1 MHAIRGHC
9 SGIVFGSER
18 IGDNMM
24 EDNKERALIVG
35 VNINND
41 IHFEESIKELK
52 NLALAC
58 DIEPVGEVVQNLQK
72 VYAAHY
78 VGSGKIDEIR
88 MLVDAEEIDVLVF
101 EDELTPSQMRNL
113 GKLLGIEI
121 LDRTRLILE
130 IFARRA
136 QTREAKLQV
145 EVANLKYILPRL
157 RDSNQDFNRQRGGG
171 VKNRGAGETK
181 LELDRRKIEHK
192 ISEMEKELKSIAL
205 NREVRRKRRQQSG
218 IPVVALVGYTNAG
231 KSTLMNAMVKKYQ
244 DVEEKLVFEKDMLF
258 ATLDTSVRNIKFENG
273 KRILLS
279 DTVGFINKLPHHL
292 VRAFHSTLEE
302 VKEADLLLH
311 VVDCSNPYYEKHL
324 AVTNETLALMEAD
337 KIDQLV
343 VYNKIDLN
351 DELLQSNGSNTVYL
365 SAKKDIGFE
374 ELIRMLNEHLF
385 RTYQTCQLLIPHHE
399 SQVISDLKLNGNI
412 LELSYV
418 DEGAIVSV
426 ELSESDVKRYDK
438 FIIFD

>member
-1 MHAIRGHC
+1 MYAIREHC
-9 SGIVFGSER
+9 SWIVFGSER
-18 IGDNMM
+18 IGDNIM
-24 EDNKERALIVG
+24 ENNKERALIVG

-41 IHFEESIKELK
+41 PHFEESIKELK

-58 DIEPVGEVVQNLQK
+58 DIEPVGEVLQNLQR
-72 VYAAHY
+72 VHAAHY
-78 VGSGKIDEIR
+78 VGSGKLDEISL
-88 MLVDAEEIDVLVF
+88 LVDAEEIDVLVF
-101 EDELTPSQMRNL
+101 EDELSPSQMRNL

-136 QTREAKLQV
+136 KTREAKLQV

-171 VKNRGAGETK
+171 VKNRGSGETK

-205 NREVRRKRRQQSG
+205 NREIRRKRRNQSG

-231 KSTLMNAMVKKYQ
+231 KSTLMNAMVRKYQ
-244 DVEEKLVFEKDMLF
+244 IAEEKLVFEKDMLF
-258 ATLDTSVRNIKFENG
+258 ATLDTSVRNIQFEDG

-302 VKEADLLLH
+302 VKEAELLLH
-311 VVDCSNPYYEKHL
+311 VVDCSNPHYEKHL
-324 AVTNETLALMEAD
+324 SVTDETLAMMGAD
-337 KIDQLV
+337 EIDQIV
-343 VYNKIDLN
+343 IYNKIDLN
-351 DELLQSNGSNTVYL
+351 PDLIPSNGSQIAYL
-365 SAKKDIGFE
+365 SAGKDIGFDK
-374 ELIRMLNEHLF
+374 LIKMLTERLF
-385 RTYQTCQLLIPHHE
+385 QSHQTCELLIPHHE
-399 SQVISDLKLNGNI
+399 SQIISDLKLNGNI

-418 DEGAIVSV
+418 DEGVLVSV
-426 ELSESDVKRYDK
+426 ELSEADVKRYEK
-438 FIIFD
+438 FVDLN

>member
-1 MHAIRGHC
+1 
-9 SGIVFGSER
+9 
-18 IGDNMM
+18 M
-24 EDNKERALIVG
+24 ENKRERALIVG

-41 IHFEESIKELK
+41 THFEESIKELK

-58 DIEPVGEVVQNLQK
+58 DIEPVGEILQNLQK
-72 VYAAHY
+72 VHTAHY
-78 VGSGKIDEIR
+78 VGSGKLDEIS
-88 MLVDAEEIDVLVF
+88 LLIDAQEIDVLVF

-113 GKLLGIEI
+113 GKLLDIEI

-136 QTREAKLQV
+136 RTREAKLQV

-171 VKNRGAGETK
+171 VKNRGSGETK
-181 LELDRRKIEHK
+181 LELNRRKIETK
-192 ISEMEKELKSIAL
+192 ISELEKELKNIASS
-205 NREVRRKRRQQSG
+205 REIRRKRRNQSG
-218 IPVVALVGYTNAG
+218 VPIVALVGYTNAG

-244 DVEEKLVFEKDMLF
+244 NMEEKLVFEKDMLF
-258 ATLDTSVRNIKFENG
+258 ATLETSVRNIKFENG

-311 VVDCSNPYYEKHL
+311 VVDCSNPHYQKHL
-324 AVTNETLALMEAD
+324 EVTNKTLSVMKAD
-337 KIDQLV
+337 HIDQIV

-351 DELLQSNGSNTVYL
+351 NDLMQSGVSEVAYL
-365 SAKKDIGFE
+365 SAKKNIGFDR
-374 ELIRMLNEHLF
+374 LLQILTKKLF
-385 RTYQTCQLLIPHHE
+385 NMHQTCQLLIPHHA
-399 SQVISDLKLNGNI
+399 SQIISDLKANGNI

-418 DEGAIVSV
+418 DEGILVSV
-426 ELSESDVKRYDK
+426 ELAGVDIKKYEG
-438 FIIFD
+438 FIK